1 MQIYQISRSSP
12 QAQTNLKGAFFSKQK
27 AAAATGEESKL
38 GNTATSPVDPLK
50 ASTSV
55 AAAIAAVPSV
65 AGGGEGPQGKGKSPG
80 AVGDSPNEEE
90 AEAEA
95 GPGHMNSR
103 QKLASFAFKS

>member
-1 MQIYQISRSSP
+1 MQIYQISQSSP

-38 GNTATSPVDPLK
+38 VKTATSPVDPLK

-65 AGGGEGPQGKGKSPG
+65 AGGEEEGPQGKGKSPG
-80 AVGDSPNEEE
+80 AVGESPNEE
-90 AEAEA
+90 AEEA